1 MDKEQKKR
9 KKRIREETSD
19 VLGSA
24 PMTSLRGQPFF
35 DADGE
40 KTYIE
45 EEVLDEKKGKTV
57 PERKQPPQ

>member
-9 KKRIREETSD
+9 KKRIEEETSD

-24 PMTSLRGQPFF
+24 PLISLRGQPFF

-45 EEVLDEKKGKTV
+45 QEVLDEEKGKTNLQ
-57 PERKQPPQ
+57 RKRPPQ